1 MKVKAGIAM
10 SDAKTSMNINFKSL
24 IVFKMIFD
32 IHVSYLYQHT
42 NILKSYVIVQK

>member
-24 IVFKMIFD
+24 IVFKMID